1 MVSPTA
7 NAQTTAT
14 NVQAAVRGGSRR
26 VAQDAHVNPIASY
39 VIVLLPILISIK
51 LAKDNRK
58 SCDWSA
64 STAAN
69 KTIAAGLMILLSLLA
84 GLQNADAFS
93 VFGIGRALLLWC
105 GVYQLSRAIFRRRDL
120 KSQLVV
126 ASVSSDR

>member
-1 MVSPTA
+1 VAQETHVSPF
-7 NAQTTAT
+7 
-14 NVQAAVRGGSRR
+14 
-26 VAQDAHVNPIASY
+26 ASY

-64 STAAN
+64 SMATNQA
-69 KTIAAGLMILLSLLA
+69 IAAGLMILLSLLA
-84 GLQNADAFS
+84 GLWNADALS
-93 VFGIGRALLLWC
+93 VFGIGRALLLWY

-126 ASVSSDR
+126 AAVSPDR